1 MTRGRRKDLSIPP
14 SRALLQ
20 QRDYRARKAQYLNDL
35 EDRARRAEEENVRL
49 RKELDVLRLRAAA
62 PGSMGPSP
70 DVVTASSE
78 LMHQLTAAAACL
90 ARFQQLTFTE
100 HHQAQAAAQ
109 AHALDQ
115 THLQTHNLQS
125 LPPPPP
131 DLPLRPELPPIRD
144 LPPNESHV
152 LPPPSAVYSGR
163 PSPPRS
169 SLHPSR
175 HQQPTLFHQHHHHHH
190 NHHQQ
195 LSPPP
200 LHVPGS
206 NSDSRRDF
214 AVLHPPLQSET
225 PRQTPVPSSSS
236 ASSSTSVSTSPSTL
250 QTRLALTST
259 SAHTS
264 SYAGYNEIET
274 AWGYFDSRDLGV
286 QDEDEEEDELDED
299 DDRSRRASLHRRGRG
314 SPGDSR
320 HPSSRMSPRTS
331 DVRSTASSSGP
342 EDTPMRMR
350 EDSPMRTR

>member
-20 QRDYRARKAQYLNDL
+20 QRDYRARKAQYVNDL

-70 DVVTASSE
+70 DVVRIHAPTSTPHTTHPVPKVTASSE

-169 SLHPSR
+169 LLHPVAISSR
-175 HQQPTLFHQHHHHHH
+175 
-190 NHHQQ
+190 
-195 LSPPP
+195 
-200 LHVPGS
+200 
-206 NSDSRRDF
+206 
-214 AVLHPPLQSET
+214 
-225 PRQTPVPSSSS
+225 PSFINII
-236 ASSSTSVSTSPSTL
+236 TTT
-250 QTRLALTST
+250 TTT
-259 SAHTS
+259 TS
-264 SYAGYNEIET
+264 S
-274 AWGYFDSRDLGV
+274 
-286 QDEDEEEDELDED
+286 
-299 DDRSRRASLHRRGRG
+299 
-314 SPGDSR
+314 
-320 HPSSRMSPRTS
+320 
-331 DVRSTASSSGP
+331 
-342 EDTPMRMR
+342 
-350 EDSPMRTR
+350 